1 MPLVSR
7 TLILGLDLPGPDVP
21 REGCERKQHKQRT
34 RDAEADGSH
43 PNSLVWG
50 TDGKRESRQP
60 EHEVQE
66 EIGGRAVRRKAGSRE
81 RLLGSRE
88 ALLTGYAC
96 VLVVTALSLLAGLV
110 LAGFPLSEGPEAWS
124 LLAFALLAILVERQ
138 SVRFGKSVEISVAFL
153 PLVFVAVAFGPVA
166 AGLVG
171 AATMALEFP
180 LVHPQEGSSSQ
191 TERPYLRWI
200 VWTSN
205 RLVLGCLA
213 GLAAHG
219 ALQLSEN
226 PIARVAIGTGAA
238 AAVNFGMDLVLAA
251 LTLTVR
257 GTGRIGDL
265 LKSTAPIA
273 AGVPV
278 YTAVAGLLAYAY
290 MEITTWSAALF
301 FIPALAAHR
310 LFVLSRRQQQ
320 ALADLETAYERLEKA
335 NLSFA
340 TALVAT
346 LDARD
351 RYTAGH
357 SAAVA
362 VYARDIA
369 ARMGLP
375 EEQQR
380 LVHLCGL
387 VHDIGK
393 IGLPPGLLEKPG
405 ALTLE
410 ERRQMEEH
418 STIGERILAQ
428 VDDYSEIALIVRHH
442 HERMDGHGYPDGLI
456 GADIPVLSRI
466 IAVADA
472 YDAMT
477 SDRPY
482 RDAMPS
488 QVARMRLAQAVESQF
503 DTTVVAAFEAIL
515 ATADEAYRSGT
526 RHRFTEEVAATVAPE
541 EQVAASVV

>member
-1 MPLVSR
+1 MTERAASGEARLTAYASTLVAAAL
-7 TLILGLDLPGPDVP
+7 TLVIGLL
-21 REGCERKQHKQRT
+21 
-34 RDAEADGSH
+34 
-43 PNSLVWG
+43 
-50 TDGKRESRQP
+50 
-60 EHEVQE
+60 
-66 EIGGRAVRRKAGSRE
+66 
-81 RLLGSRE
+81 
-88 ALLTGYAC
+88 
-96 VLVVTALSLLAGLV
+96 
-110 LAGFPLSEGPEAWS
+110 LAGFPLSVGVDSWS

-138 SVRFGKSVEISVAFL
+138 SIRFGQSVEISVAFL

-180 LVHPQEGSSSQ
+180 HLHRSKGEPSAVEH
-191 TERPYLRWI
+191 PYLRWV

-205 RLVLGCLA
+205 RTILGCLA
-213 GLAAHG
+213 GLAAHA
-219 ALQLSEN
+219 ALQSSGN
-226 PIARVAIGTGAA
+226 PIARVAIATAA
-238 AAVNFGMDLVLAA
+238 AAVVNFAVDLCLAA

-278 YTAVAGLLAYAY
+278 YTAVAGLLAYVY
-290 MEITTWSAALF
+290 IEITAWSAALF

-310 LFVLSRRQQQ
+310 LFVLSRRQHE
-320 ALADLETAYERLEKA
+320 ALADLENAYQRLEKA

-340 TALVAT
+340 TALVTT

-362 VYARDIA
+362 IYARDIA
-369 ARMGLP
+369 SRMGLP
-375 EEQQR
+375 EDQQR

-405 ALTLE
+405 ALTLD

-428 VDDYSEIALIVRHH
+428 VEDYAEIARIVRHH
-442 HERMDGHGYPDGLI
+442 HERMDGHGYPDGI
-456 GADIPVLSRI
+456 AGDEIPQLSRI

-488 QVARMRLAQAVESQF
+488 RVARMRLAQAVESQF
-503 DTTVVAAFEAIL
+503 DTAVVAAFEAIL

-526 RHRFTEEVAATVAPE
+526 RGQFADE
-541 EQVAASVV
+541 ASVHIAAEQAVNVA

>member
-1 MPLVSR
+1 VGRKAVSR
-7 TLILGLDLPGPDVP
+7 KEQLPS
-21 REGCERKQHKQRT
+21 REGL
-34 RDAEADGSH
+34 
-43 PNSLVWG
+43 LV
-50 TDGKRESRQP
+50 
-60 EHEVQE
+60 
-66 EIGGRAVRRKAGSRE
+66 
-81 RLLGSRE
+81 
-88 ALLTGYAC
+88 GYAC
-96 VLVVTALSLLAGLV
+96 ALVVAALSLLSALV

-124 LLAFALLAILVERQ
+124 LVAFALLATLVERQ
-138 SVRFGKSVEISVAFL
+138 SVRFGQGVEISVAFL

-171 AATMALEFP
+171 VATMALEFP
-180 LVHPQEGSSSQ
+180 LLHRQQETSR

-205 RLVLGCLA
+205 RLLAGCLA
-213 GLAAHG
+213 GLAAYG

-226 PIARVAIGTGAA
+226 PIARVAIATTAA
-238 AAVNFGMDLVLAA
+238 AAVNFGVDLLLGA
-251 LTLTVR
+251 LTLIVR

-265 LKSTAPIA
+265 FKSTAPIA

-290 MEITTWSAALF
+290 LEITPWSAARF

-310 LFVLSRRQQQ
+310 LFVLSRRQEQ
-320 ALADLETAYERLEKA
+320 ALAELETAYQRLEKA

-340 TALVAT
+340 TALVTT

-369 ARMGLP
+369 ARMGLS
-375 EEQQR
+375 EDKQR

-418 STIGERILAQ
+418 SVIGERILAR
-428 VDDYSEIALIVRHH
+428 VEDYSEIARIVRHH
-442 HERMDGHGYPDGLI
+442 HERIDGNGYPDGVA
-456 GADIPVLSRI
+456 GEDIPLLSRI

-488 QVARMRLAQAVESQF
+488 QVARMRLAQAVGSQF
-503 DTTVVAAFEAIL
+503 DTSVVAAFEAIL
-515 ATADEAYRSGT
+515 ATASEAYRAGT
-526 RHRFTEEVAATVAPE
+526 RGTFTDEIAEHVAPE
-541 EQVAASVV
+541 GRATAISAA

>member
-1 MPLVSR
+1 V
-7 TLILGLDLPGPDVP
+7 
-21 REGCERKQHKQRT
+21 
-34 RDAEADGSH
+34 
-43 PNSLVWG
+43 
-50 TDGKRESRQP
+50 
-60 EHEVQE
+60 
-66 EIGGRAVRRKAGSRE
+66 
-81 RLLGSRE
+81 
-88 ALLTGYAC
+88 YAC
-96 VLVVTALSLLAGLV
+96 VLVLGASSLLAGLV

-124 LLAFALLAILVERQ
+124 LLAFALLAIIVERQ
-138 SVRFGKSVEISVAFL
+138 SVRFGQSVEISVAFL

-171 AATMALEFP
+171 AATMFLEFP
-180 LVHPQEGSSSQ
+180 LVHRQGASSRAD
-191 TERPYLRWI
+191 RPYLRWI

-205 RLVLGCLA
+205 RLIVGCLA

-219 ALQLSEN
+219 ALQFSQN
-226 PIARVAIGTGAA
+226 PIARVAVATAA
-238 AAVNFGMDLVLAA
+238 AATVNFGVDLVLGA
-251 LTLTVR
+251 LTLIVR
-257 GTGRIGDL
+257 GTGKIGDL

-290 MEITTWSAALF
+290 LEITTWSAALF

-320 ALADLETAYERLEKA
+320 ALAELETAYLRLEKA

-340 TALVAT
+340 TALVTT

-362 VYARDIA
+362 IYARDIA

-375 EEQQR
+375 DDQQR

-418 STIGERILAQ
+418 SVIGERILAR
-428 VDDYSEIALIVRHH
+428 VEDYSEIADIVRHH
-442 HERMDGHGYPDGLI
+442 HERMDGNGYPDRI
-456 GADIPVLSRI
+456 GGDEIPLLSRI

-488 QVARMRLAQAVESQF
+488 QVARMRLAQAVGSQF
-503 DTTVVAAFEAIL
+503 DTSVVAAFEAIL

-526 RHRFTEEVAATVAPE
+526 RGTFPDELAEHVAPRKPATAIS
-541 EQVAASVV
+541 VA

>member
-7 TLILGLDLPGPDVP
+7 ELKLGLVLPGPDVP
-21 REGCERKQHKQRT
+21 GESCQGEQHKQRT
-34 RDAEADGSH
+34 NKAETDGGH
-43 PNSLVWG
+43 PYSLVWG
-50 TDGKRESRQP
+50 TDGEQECRQLRRHFQGRRAKNKVTEDAASRRDGQLTAYACTL
-60 EHEVQE
+60 V
-66 EIGGRAVRRKAGSRE
+66 AASV
-81 RLLGSRE
+81 
-88 ALLTGYAC
+88 ALLIG
-96 VLVVTALSLLAGLV
+96 LLA
-110 LAGFPLSEGPEAWS
+110 AGFPLSEGPEAWS

-138 SVRFGKSVEISVAFL
+138 SVRFGQSVEISVAFL

-180 LVHPQEGSSSQ
+180 VLHHPKGEPSVVD
-191 TERPYLRWI
+191 RPYLRWV

-205 RLVLGCLA
+205 RTILGCLA
-213 GLAAHG
+213 GLAAHA
-219 ALQLSEN
+219 ALQSSEN
-226 PIARVAIGTGAA
+226 PITRVALATAVAA
-238 AAVNFGMDLVLAA
+238 LVNFAVDLFLAAV
-251 LTLTVR
+251 TLTVR

-278 YTAVAGLLAYAY
+278 YTAVAGILAYAY
-290 MEITTWSAALF
+290 LEITAWSAALF

-310 LFVLSRRQQQ
+310 LFVLSRRQHE
-320 ALADLETAYERLEKA
+320 ALADLEDAYQRLEKA

-340 TALVAT
+340 TALVTT

-362 VYARDIA
+362 IYARDIA
-369 ARMGLP
+369 ARMSLP
-375 EEQQR
+375 EDQQR

-405 ALTLE
+405 ALTLD

-428 VDDYSEIALIVRHH
+428 VEDYSEIARIVRHH
-442 HERMDGHGYPDGLI
+442 HERMDGHGYPDGI
-456 GADIPVLSRI
+456 AGEEIPLLSRI

-488 QVARMRLAQAVESQF
+488 QVARMRLAQAVGSQF
-503 DTTVVAAFEAIL
+503 DTSVVAAFEAIL

-526 RHRFTEEVAATVAPE
+526 RGQFAEEVSEHIAAEPQAVGVA
-541 EQVAASVV
+541 

>member
-1 MPLVSR
+1 MA
-7 TLILGLDLPGPDVP
+7 G
-21 REGCERKQHKQRT
+21 
-34 RDAEADGSH
+34 
-43 PNSLVWG
+43 
-50 TDGKRESRQP
+50 
-60 EHEVQE
+60 
-66 EIGGRAVRRKAGSRE
+66 KAGPLRSRE
-81 RLLGSRE
+81 RLLT
-88 ALLTGYAC
+88 AYAC
-96 VLVVTALSLLAGLV
+96 VLVISALSLLSGLV
-110 LAGFPLSEGPEAWS
+110 LAGFHVTEGREAWS

-138 SVRFGKSVEISVAFL
+138 SVRFGQSVEISVAFL

-171 AATMALEFP
+171 AATMVLEFP
-180 LVHPQEGSSSQ
+180 LLHKPGHSSQ
-191 TERPYLRWI
+191 TDRPYLRWL
-200 VWTSN
+200 VWTAN
-205 RLVLGCLA
+205 RLLVGCLA
-213 GLAAHG
+213 GLAAHA
-219 ALQLSEN
+219 ALEVTHN
-226 PIARVAIGTGAA
+226 PIARVALATAA
-238 AAVNFGMDLVLAA
+238 AAVVNFGVDLALAA

-257 GTGRIGDL
+257 RTGRVGDL

-273 AGVPV
+273 AGVPI

-290 MEITTWSAALF
+290 LEITAWSAALF

-310 LFVLSRRQQQ
+310 LFVLSRRQQE
-320 ALADLETAYERLEKA
+320 ALADLETAYQRLEKA

-340 TALVAT
+340 TALVTT

-362 VYARDIA
+362 VYARDISR
-369 ARMGLP
+369 RMGLS
-375 EEQQR
+375 EDQQR

-428 VDDYSEIALIVRHH
+428 VEDYSEIARIVRHH
-442 HERMDGHGYPDGLI
+442 HERIDGNGYPDGI
-456 GADIPVLSRI
+456 SSGDIPLLSRI

-488 QVARMRLAQAVESQF
+488 QVARMRLAQAVGTQF

-526 RHRFTEEVAATVAPE
+526 RGRFIDEMAEHE
-541 EQVAASVV
+541 EQAQPAVSVA

>member
-7 TLILGLDLPGPDVP
+7 ELILGLGLPGPDVP
-21 REGCERKQHKQRT
+21 GESCQGEQHQQRT
-34 RDAEADGSH
+34 SKAETDGDH

-50 TDGKRESRQP
+50 TDGEQECRRLRRPFQGRREEDEVTEEAASKRD
-60 EHEVQE
+60 
-66 EIGGRAVRRKAGSRE
+66 GR
-81 RLLGSRE
+81 
-88 ALLTGYAC
+88 LTAYAC
-96 VLVVTALSLLAGLV
+96 TLVAAAVTLVIGLLA
-110 LAGFPLSEGPEAWS
+110 AGFPLSQGPEAWS
-124 LLAFALLAILVERQ
+124 LIAFGLLAILVERQ
-138 SVRFGKSVEISVAFL
+138 SVRFGQSVEISVAFL

-166 AGLVG
+166 AGVVG

-180 LVHPQEGSSSQ
+180 ILHHPKGDPSVVD
-191 TERPYLRWI
+191 RPYLRWV

-205 RLVLGCLA
+205 RTILGCLA
-213 GLAAHG
+213 GLAAHV
-219 ALQLSEN
+219 ALQSSEN
-226 PIARVAIGTGAA
+226 PITRVAIATAA
-238 AAVNFGMDLVLAA
+238 AALVNFAVDLFLAA
-251 LTLTVR
+251 VTLTVR
-257 GTGRIGDL
+257 GTGRLGDL

-278 YTAVAGLLAYAY
+278 YTAVAGILAYAY
-290 MEITTWSAALF
+290 LEVTAWSAALF

-310 LFVLSRRQQQ
+310 LFVLSRRQHE
-320 ALADLETAYERLEKA
+320 ALADLENAYQRLEKA

-340 TALVAT
+340 TALVTT

-362 VYARDIA
+362 IYARDIA
-369 ARMGLP
+369 ARMSLR
-375 EEQQR
+375 EDEQR

-405 ALTLE
+405 ALTLD

-418 STIGERILAQ
+418 SMIGERILSQ
-428 VDDYSEIALIVRHH
+428 VEDYSEIARIVRHH
-442 HERMDGHGYPDGLI
+442 HERMDGHGYPDGI
-456 GADIPVLSRI
+456 AGEEIPLLSRI

-488 QVARMRLAQAVESQF
+488 QVARMRLAQAVGSQF
-503 DTTVVAAFEAIL
+503 DTSVVAAFEAIL

-526 RHRFTEEVAATVAPE
+526 RGQFADEAAKHIDTQPQAADVA
-541 EQVAASVV
+541 

>member
-1 MPLVSR
+1 MGRAAVSR
-7 TLILGLDLPGPDVP
+7 EGLLS
-21 REGCERKQHKQRT
+21 
-34 RDAEADGSH
+34 A
-43 PNSLVWG
+43 
-50 TDGKRESRQP
+50 
-60 EHEVQE
+60 
-66 EIGGRAVRRKAGSRE
+66 
-81 RLLGSRE
+81 
-88 ALLTGYAC
+88 YAC
-96 VLVVTALSLLAGLV
+96 VLVLVALSLLTGLL
-110 LAGFPLSEGPEAWS
+110 LAGFPLSEAPEPWS
-124 LLAFALLAILVERQ
+124 LLAFAVLAALVERQ
-138 SVRFGKSVEISVAFL
+138 SVRFGQGVEISVAFL

-166 AGLVG
+166 AGVVG

-180 LVHPQEGSSSQ
+180 LVHRQEGTSSP
-191 TERPYLRWI
+191 TEKPYLRWI

-205 RLVLGCLA
+205 RLVVGCLA
-213 GLAAHG
+213 GLAGYG
-219 ALQLSEN
+219 ALQISEN
-226 PIARVAIGTGAA
+226 PIARVALATTAA
-238 AAVNFGMDLVLAA
+238 AAVNFGVELFLGA
-251 LTLTVR
+251 LTLIVR
-257 GTGRIGDL
+257 GTGRLGDL
-265 LKSTAPIA
+265 LRSTAPIA

-290 MEITTWSAALF
+290 LEVTTWSAALF

-320 ALADLETAYERLEKA
+320 ALAELATAYERLEKA

-340 TALVAT
+340 TALVTT

-362 VYARDIA
+362 VYGRDIA

-375 EEQQR
+375 EDQQR

-418 STIGERILAQ
+418 SVIGERILAR
-428 VDDYSEIALIVRHH
+428 VEDYSEIADIVRHH
-442 HERMDGHGYPDGLI
+442 HERIDGNGYPDGI
-456 GADIPVLSRI
+456 AGEDIPLLSRI

-488 QVARMRLAQAVESQF
+488 QVARMRLAQAVGSQF
-503 DTTVVAAFEAIL
+503 DVSVVAAFEAIL

-526 RHRFTEEVAATVAPE
+526 RGSFIDEVAEYVATESRAQAVG
-541 EQVAASVV
+541 AA

>member
-1 MPLVSR
+1 M
-7 TLILGLDLPGPDVP
+7 TQGP
-21 REGCERKQHKQRT
+21 
-34 RDAEADGSH
+34 
-43 PNSLVWG
+43 
-50 TDGKRESRQP
+50 
-60 EHEVQE
+60 
-66 EIGGRAVRRKAGSRE
+66 GSRD
-81 RLLGSRE
+81 RLLT
-88 ALLTGYAC
+88 AYAC
-96 VLVVTALSLLAGLV
+96 ALVITALTLLMGLA
-110 LAGFPLSEGPEAWS
+110 LAGFPLSEGAESWS
-124 LLAFALLAILVERQ
+124 LLAFAILAILVERQ
-138 SVRFGKSVEISVAFL
+138 SVRFGQSVEISVAFL

-171 AATMALEFP
+171 AATMSLEFP
-180 LVHPQEGSSSQ
+180 LLHRQQGNASPV
-191 TERPYLRWI
+191 ERPYLRWV
-200 VWTSN
+200 VWTAN
-205 RLVLGCLA
+205 RAILGCLA
-213 GLAAHG
+213 GLAAYAG
-219 ALQLSEN
+219 LQVSAN
-226 PIARVAIGTGAA
+226 PIARVALATAVAA
-238 AAVNFGMDLVLAA
+238 TVNFGVDLFLAA
-251 LTLTVR
+251 LTLMIR

-273 AGVPV
+273 AGAPV
-278 YTAVAGLLAYAY
+278 YAAVAGLLAYAY
-290 MEITTWSAALF
+290 IEITPWSAALF

-320 ALADLETAYERLEKA
+320 ALADLENAYQRLEKA

-340 TALVAT
+340 TALVTT

-362 VYARDIA
+362 IYARDIA
-369 ARMGLP
+369 RRMGLP
-375 EEQQR
+375 EDQQR

-428 VDDYSEIALIVRHH
+428 VEDYSEIARIVRHH
-442 HERMDGHGYPDGLI
+442 HERMDGEGYPDGI
-456 GADIPVLSRI
+456 VGPEIPLLSRI

-526 RHRFTEEVAATVAPE
+526 RGRFADEIADYVAAERVTVS
-541 EQVAASVV
+541 AA